1 MRVRI
6 GVGLLR
12 KSTENSIV
20 NAHKEVTL
28 LWKSGVMAILRVRK
42 DERLPR
48 SEEMSTVRPRKG
60 VIIRSESGEMTI
72 VRVRKEVRLPG
83 NWL

>member
-28 LWKSGVMAILRVRK
+28 LWKSGVMAIVRVRK

-48 SEEMSTVRPRKG
+48 SEEMSTVRERKDISLRG
-60 VIIRSESGEMTI
+60 KSWEMTI
-72 VRVRKEVRLPG
+72 VRVRKEVR
-83 NWL
+83 

>member
-1 MRVRI
+1 VRVRI

-28 LWKSGVMAILRVRK
+28 LWKSGVMAIVRVRK

-48 SEEMSTVRPRKG
+48 SEEMSTVRERKDISLRG
-60 VIIRSESGEMTI
+60 KSWEMTI
-72 VRVRKEVRLPG
+72 VRVRKEVR
-83 NWL
+83 